1 MVEKIKNMSKIKSQT
16 WNTKYGSRRVRHEMP
31 TLAEAITAA
40 QGLSDKLHEQTE
52 IAAALIGLPRDRV
65 HAELLKVTARHKDV
79 VKSVVSR
86 GTGSALRTVV
96 VERKDT
102 RRLRRHV

>member
-1 MVEKIKNMSKIKSQT
+1 
-16 WNTKYGSRRVRHEMP
+16 MP

-40 QGLSDKLHEQTE
+40 QGLSDKLNEQTE
-52 IAAALIGLPRDRV
+52 IAAALIGLPRDHV

-86 GTGSALRTVV
+86 GAGSALRTIV